1 MSPAAL
7 HVALLAGGG
16 AAILVVAAALLMG
29 REAGQRDLQERIRA
43 LNAAPTPGR
52 AAAAPRAAHVLLS
65 ILRRFGESLRRT
77 ALFSESDL
85 QSLER
90 ATAAAGFNPRNT
102 VSIFI
107 GIKMVVLVA
116 APVLAWVTAGLLGA
130 SLAQKTMAVAG
141 GAMLG
146 VLGPGWFV
154 NALRGPYVKAM
165 KKGLPDALDLMV
177 VCAEAGLG
185 LESAVERVAQEM
197 GHSSRPVGMEFALL
211 GQELRML
218 PDRRE
223 ALARMGERTGIEGF
237 RRLSSTLSQTL
248 RYGTPLAQALRILAA
263 EMRQERMA
271 QMEERASRLPAL
283 LVLPLILFILPC
295 LFIVLIGPSVI
306 RVMSYFGGP

>member
-1 MSPAAL
+1 MSPEALSIALPAGAA
-7 HVALLAGGG
+7 
-16 AAILVVAAALLMG
+16 AAILVLIAVLLLS
-29 REAGQRDLQERIRA
+29 REAGQRDLKERIRELDA
-43 LNAAPTPGR
+43 MPSVNR
-52 AAAAPRAAHVLLS
+52 ARAAPRAAHVLMGV
-65 ILRRFGESLRRT
+65 LRRFGEALRRT

-85 QSLER
+85 LSLER
-90 ATAAAGFNPRNT
+90 TVAAAGFNPRNT
-102 VSIFI
+102 VSTFI

-116 APVLAWVTAGLLGA
+116 APGLAWMAADLMAA
-130 SLAQKTMAVAG
+130 SLTHKTYALAG
-141 GAMLG
+141 GALLG

-165 KKGLPDALDLMV
+165 KRGLPDALDLMV

-197 GHSSRPVGMEFALL
+197 SHSSRPVGMEFALL

-223 ALARMGERTGIEGF
+223 ALFRMGERTEIDGF
-237 RRLSSTLSQTL
+237 RRLSTTLSQTL
-248 RYGTPLAQALRILAA
+248 RYGTPLSQALRVLAA
-263 EMRQERMA
+263 EMRQERMV

-306 RVMSYFGGP
+306 RVMSYFGGS